1 MAASLVQSTS
11 NTAVLATVSAT
22 YSVTPTQDN
31 LLIAVVTAS
40 VGVGSIALSNAGW
53 TSGASIALGVAGGM
67 VVFYKVAGTGEPT
80 TVTSTATLATF
91 MDIQIF
97 EYDGID
103 DETPLDKTSSTADA
117 GVGVTTLSSGASGT
131 LTQAT
136 ELSFVAI
143 AQAGS
148 NGGLVSLSNSYGS
161 LITTTHL
168 ITGAL
173 NVNST
178 ATTSSTAVWNT
189 SQRAAGLIL
198 TFFGDT
204 GDSFGLKYPLKPLRP
219 VINRDNPIT
228 KGLVFDAPF
237 FERGGTVANDIAGRM
252 KGTITASGAT
262 WEQNL
267 YGSGLAFSAAAS
279 GVLYTV
285 PTGGKLESMTKFS
298 YETVFNYTGLGGG
311 SLGRV
316 LEKGDVNGYFLV
328 YADSSTLLQIFSG
341 RSTTTGQWTFPVT
354 QNTFYHMVVAYD
366 TTSTSNNPIVYLNG
380 VPVTVTTTAAPVGT
394 LLADDPTFDI
404 GNISGGTRNWAGKLS
419 YMRAWN
425 RILNPSEAKALA
437 TNPWAIY
444 KQPGLL

>member
-1 MAASLVQSTS
+1 MASLVQSTS

-53 TSGASIALGVAGGM
+53 TTGASIAVGIAGGM

-97 EYDGID
+97 EYDSID

-131 LTQAT
+131 LTQAN
-136 ELSFVAI
+136 ELAFVAI

-148 NGGLVSLSNSYGS
+148 NGGLVSWSNSYNTRQ
-161 LITTTHL
+161 TTTHL
-168 ITGAL
+168 ITGDL

-178 ATTSSTAVWNT
+178 ATTSSTGTWNT

-198 TFFGDT
+198 TFFGET
-204 GDSFGLKYPLKPLRP
+204 GDTFGTKYQLKPRRP
-219 VINRDNPIT
+219 VINPDHPLTR
-228 KGLVFDAPF
+228 GLVFDAPL
-237 FERGGTVANDIAGRM
+237 FEYGGTVTNDIVGRM
-252 KGTITASGAT
+252 KGTVTASGAT

-267 YGSGLAFSAAAS
+267 YGTDLAFSAAAS
-279 GVLYTV
+279 NVAYTV
-285 PTGGKLESMTKFS
+285 PTNGKLESLTKMS
-298 YETVFNYTGLGGG
+298 YEVLWLCNGLGGA
-311 SLGRV
+311 SVGRIF
-316 LEKGDVNGYFLV
+316 EKGSTNGYLTVF
-328 YADSSTLLQIFSG
+328 ATTSTVMEVFVG
-341 RSTTTGQWTFPVT
+341 FSTTAGVWTFPFT
-354 QNTFYHMVVAYD
+354 ENAWYHMVVTYANA
-366 TTSTSNNPIVYLNG
+366 SVANNPIVYLNG
-380 VPVTVTTTAAPVGT
+380 VPVTVTTGTAPVGT
-394 LLADDPTFDI
+394 VLADDTTMNI
-404 GNISGGTRNWAGKLS
+404 GNNSAGTRNWAGKIA
-419 YMRAWN
+419 YTRAWN
-425 RILNPSEAKALA
+425 RILNASEAKALA
-437 TNPWAIY
+437 ANPWAIY